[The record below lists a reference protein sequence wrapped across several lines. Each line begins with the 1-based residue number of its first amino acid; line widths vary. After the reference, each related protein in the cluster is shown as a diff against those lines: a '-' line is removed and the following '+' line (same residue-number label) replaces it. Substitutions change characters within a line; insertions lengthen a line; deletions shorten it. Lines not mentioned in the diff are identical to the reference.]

1 MTGTSEHAAA
11 AAETVAA
18 VGAADRADGGL
29 RTGYLAALAGLDLMT
44 VARLRLLLG
53 HHEPAEAYAVAAG
66 RAPAAPIIGHGV
78 PPHVR
83 AAWRASAER
92 RDPAA
97 WAERC
102 RLLGVRAVTAA
113 DTDFP
118 SVLRHDPDP
127 PAVLFVRGD
136 LDALDHRR
144 VGVVGTRN
152 ATTAGRELA
161 TAVGRELAG
170 AGVAVVSGLAKGID
184 GAAQRGV
191 LQAGGAPPIAVVA
204 NGLDTAYP
212 KANAELWREVAER
225 GVLLSE
231 WPPGTSPEA
240 FRFPLRNRIIAALS
254 EVLVVVESRE
264 RGGSLITALAAAER
278 GVEVMAVPGSPRNRA
293 ALGTNQLLRDGAAPV
308 TDAGDVL
315 VALGLDHRRAG
326 TLPFDPR
333 PIPRGVEATVLERCR
348 QDPCTLNDVV
358 TELQLDL
365 SEAAMAVAR
374 LERTGWVRESGGWFE
389 AVGTW
394 ERPS

>member
-1 MTGTSEHAAA
+1 MTATPSP
-11 AAETVAA
+11 AETTPVH
-18 VGAADRADGGL
+18 ADAPDL
-29 RTGYLAALAGLDLMT
+29 RTGYLAALSGLDLMT

-53 HHEPAEAYAVAAG
+53 HHEPVEAFAVAAG
-66 RAPAAPIIGHGV
+66 RAAADRIVAHGV
-78 PPHVR
+78 PSRVR
-83 AAWRASAER
+83 AAWKVSAGR
-92 RDPAA
+92 RDPAD

-102 RLLGVRAVTAA
+102 RALDVRAITAA
-113 DTDFP
+113 DAGFP
-118 SVLRHDPDP
+118 AVLRHDPDP

-136 LDALDHRR
+136 LGALDHRR
-144 VGVVGTRN
+144 VGIVGTRN
-152 ATTAGRELA
+152 ATHGGRELA
-161 TAVGRELAG
+161 TVLGRELAA

-184 GAAQRGV
+184 GAAHRGV
-191 LQAGGAPPIAVVA
+191 LKVPDGAPPVAVVA

-212 KANAELWREVAER
+212 KTNAELWRAVAAR

-231 WPPGTSPEA
+231 WPPGTTPEA

-264 RGGSLITALAAAER
+264 RGGSLITALAAIER
-278 GVEVMAVPGSPRNRA
+278 GVDVMAVPGSPRNRA

-308 TDAGDVL
+308 TEAGDVL

-333 PIPRGVEATVLERCR
+333 PLPRGVEAAVLARCQR
-348 QDPCTLNDVV
+348 DPCTLNEVV
-358 TELQLDL
+358 TDLRLDL

-389 AVGTW
+389 AITSW
-394 ERPS
+394 EGAS